1 MPALRPKLET
11 TLQEGW
17 TQFKALGAALGVHLL
32 AALLMVLGTMNWKP
46 HKPPAITGMTI
57 EAVMVDTQALI
68 ERRETAIQE
77 AEQARQRELARE
89 QRQQELEAQR
99 ERERVARERAAA
111 EEAERQRQEAQR
123 KREAELRLQELR
135 QRQERERQQELDRQ
149 QAEMDKLRQQREE
162 IEQQRRLEEE
172 RLKQLEARRQSE
184 EAAERQAQAEAD
196 LQRQLAAEQAA
207 ARSGQLADLRSQYI
221 GAIQIQ
227 VTNNWLRPPT
237 ARSGL
242 RCQLGVVQIPGGEI
256 ISASIVGGCNADEA
270 TRRSIIAAV
279 ERAGTLPYRGFE
291 DVFEREIRFTFTYD
305 DN

>member
-1 MPALRPKLET
+1 M
-11 TLQEGW
+11 
-17 TQFKALGAALGVHLL
+17 FF
-32 AALLMVLGTMNWKP
+32 
-46 HKPPAITGMTI
+46 
-57 EAVMVDTQALI
+57 
-68 ERRETAIQE
+68 
-77 AEQARQRELARE
+77 
-89 QRQQELEAQR
+89 
-99 ERERVARERAAA
+99 ERAF
-111 EEAERQRQEAQR
+111 
-123 KREAELRLQELR
+123 KSS
-135 QRQERERQQELDRQ
+135 
-149 QAEMDKLRQQREE
+149 
-162 IEQQRRLEEE
+162 
-172 RLKQLEARRQSE
+172 RRQAE

-221 GAIQIQ
+221 GAIQVQ

-256 ISASIVGGCNADEA
+256 ISASIVGSCNADEA